1 MPKFMCLQ
9 VSDPSTAGPEKPSP
23 EQMQAMYAKFN
34 AWRETFEDH
43 IVDPGGPLKRQGKLL
58 TANGDIDG
66 PANAAAKAKPICI
79 LSFVLGLISL
89 IWFFS
94 TGEFSRMLQEMQEA
108 MPN

>member
-1 MPKFMCLQ
+1 MPFGI
-9 VSDPSTAGPEKPSP
+9 AGILFAV
-23 EQMQAMYAKFN
+23 QANSK
-34 AWRETFEDH
+34 
-43 IVDPGGPLKRQGKLL
+43 VQQ
-58 TANGDIDG
+58 GDIDG
-66 PANAAAKAKPICI
+66 AANAAAKAKLMCI